1 MRRSKDGEDV
11 LHIDTIKIDNEGAR
25 ERVPTSNQFT
35 ASARIV
41 AIA

>member
-1 MRRSKDGEDV
+1 MRRSKHGEDV
-11 LHIDTIKIDNEGAR
+11 LYMDATRIDNEGAR
-25 ERVPTSNQFT
+25 ERVPTLNQFT